1 MSVSDNVDKCP
12 WRVGDVL
19 IPDKRRIANGRLSA
33 DFRCIVTK
41 ITPYDGIYVKPISG
55 TQGFPAYYTESRS
68 YSDSQWSKDVFMTAA
83 LKVKRDAKP

>member
-1 MSVSDNVDKCP
+1 MSASDNTDKCY

-19 IPDKRRIANGRLSA
+19 IPDKGRMAHGRLSA

-41 ITPYDGIYVKPISG
+41 ISPYDGIYVKPISG

-68 YSDSQWSKDVFMTAA
+68 YDDRQWTKDVFMTAA